1 MIELI
6 KTRKYE
12 VDWPGWS
19 LLSNQFGDEFD
30 EAARV
35 RMIIGGKRLI
45 PFIAKHKARLGKSFL
60 EIGPFFNPVVLSREL
75 SDVISVNSFILFLE
89 NDPFAID
96 WLKLNFNANVISLDI
111 NDPAF
116 SNALATSMFNE
127 GVDTKNL
134 LDCVL
139 ISQVL
144 NYIDFRMLL
153 ETVYTLMKPGG
164 LLFIN
169 NVIDYGIPPLFSP
182 GRPRSNEDLEEG
194 AINKG
199 FKIVE
204 KEIIPRR
211 FRKETN
217 DRLILVLEK

>member
-6 KTRKYE
+6 KTKKYE
-12 VDWPGWS
+12 VDWPGWP

-35 RMIIGGKRLI
+35 RMVIGGKRLI
-45 PFIAKHKARLGKSFL
+45 PFIAKHKARLGNSFL
-60 EIGPFFNPVVLSREL
+60 EIGPFFNPVILSREL
-75 SDVISVNSFILFLE
+75 SDVIPINSFILFLE

-111 NDPAF
+111 NDPVF
-116 SNALATSMFNE
+116 SNALATSVFNE
-127 GVDTKNL
+127 RGDTKNL

-144 NYIDFRMLL
+144 NYVDFRMLL
-153 ETVYTLMKPGG
+153 EVVYALMKPGG
-164 LLFIN
+164 VLFIN
-169 NVIDYGIPPLFSP
+169 NVVDYGIPPLFSP
-182 GRPRSNEDLEEG
+182 GRPRSNEDLTEG

-199 FKIVE
+199 FKVVE

-211 FRKETN
+211 FRKEFN